1 MLKKAISSDTK
12 SKTDFIKP
20 KYLRQISR
28 NSEIYLDDKPISF
41 EDFYISLGLDSTARL
56 KAFYYLS
63 DNNRIKL
70 KVKK

>member
-1 MLKKAISSDTK
+1 MLKKAISSDMK
-12 SKTDFIKP
+12 SKIDFIKP

-28 NSEIYLDDKPISF
+28 NSEIYLDDKPISY
-41 EDFYISLGLDSTARL
+41 EDFYISLGLDSLSRL

-70 KVKK
+70 KIKK